1 VRAATA
7 AAETSL
13 VSRELAVAQN
23 QLTTSTAPAS
33 EVRLD
38 TSYDQ
43 VPYSV
48 SAFPQTRP
56 DLLATIATLFGMT
69 PRDPDRCRVLEL
81 GCASGGNV
89 IPMAIASPNSQFVGI
104 DLSSRQINDG
114 KTVVD
119 ALKLPNVDLRHL
131 SITDLGEE
139 WGQFDYILC
148 HGVYSWVPSEVQEK
162 ILNICHRHLAPHGV
176 AYVSYNCY
184 PGWHA
189 RAAVREML
197 WYHAQRFANPQQKI
211 SSARG
216 LLAFLLRCAP
226 EGLGGFSALLR
237 QEMALLQRTPDT
249 YLMHEHLEEF
259 NEPLYFHQFAQRAA
273 AKDLQYLGEA
283 SVSLMMPSQFGA
295 LTEQLLREISPDL
308 LHMEQY
314 MDFLRNRMFRQ
325 TLLTNANIKL
335 DHALRPQTIES
346 MYVTANLTPTS
357 PTTPDFTSRE
367 PQQFT
372 TPAKQSLTTQD
383 PIMKSAMSILAEAWP
398 APVRFNQL
406 LAAAQEKSQSAR
418 TDDDAKNLA
427 TRLLNCYCS
436 TLLDLSV
443 TPAPFVSTVSEKP
456 IASAYARYRGQI
468 GTKVVNLKL
477 EAVHLGE
484 ISRIILTKLDGQ
496 HDRAALVEIA
506 KSLVQAK
513 APDKELPE
521 TIDTYARSYVDQV
534 LNAFARHAML
544 VG

>member
-1 VRAATA
+1 
-7 AAETSL
+7 
-13 VSRELAVAQN
+13 VAQN
-23 QLTTSTAPAS
+23 QSTTSTAPAS
-33 EVRLD
+33 DVRLD
-38 TSYDQ
+38 TSYDR

-69 PRDPDRCRVLEL
+69 PQDPNRCRVLEL

-89 IPMAIASPNSQFVGI
+89 IPMAIASPNSRFVGI

-114 KTVVD
+114 KAVVD

-131 SITDLGEE
+131 SITDLGDE

-148 HGVYSWVPSEVQEK
+148 HGVYSWVPPQVQEK
-162 ILNICHRHLAPHGV
+162 ILDICHRHLAPQGV

-197 WYHAQRFANPQQKI
+197 WYHAQRFSDPQQKI
-211 SSARG
+211 SCARG

-226 EGLGGFSALLR
+226 QGLGGFSALLQ
-237 QEMALLQRTPDT
+237 QEMILLQRTPDT
-249 YLMHEHLEEF
+249 YQMHEHLEEF

-273 AKDLQYLGEA
+273 ARDLQYLGEA
-283 SVSLMMPSQFGA
+283 SVNMMLPSQFGTM
-295 LTEQLLREISPDL
+295 TEQLLREISPDL

-325 TLLTNANIKL
+325 TLLAHANVNL
-335 DHALRPQTIES
+335 DHALRPQAIES
-346 MYVTANLTPTS
+346 MYVTANVTPTA
-357 PTTPDFTSRE
+357 PTTPDFTSTE

-372 TPAKQSLTTQD
+372 TAAKQTLITQD
-383 PIMKSAMSILAEAWP
+383 PIMKSAMSILGDAWP
-398 APVRFNQL
+398 ASVRFDQL
-406 LAAAQEKSQSAR
+406 LTAAQEKSQSAR
-418 TDDDAKNLA
+418 ARDNAKNLA

-436 TLLDLSV
+436 TLLDLSIA
-443 TPAPFVSTVSEKP
+443 PAPFLATVSEKP
-456 IASAYARYRGQI
+456 IASPYARYRSRF

-484 ISRIILTKLDGQ
+484 ISRIILTQLDGK
-496 HDRAALVEIA
+496 HDRAALVEVA
-506 KSLVQAK
+506 KSLLQAQ
-513 APDKELPE
+513 APDKALPDS
-521 TIDTYARSYVDQV
+521 INAYARAYVGQV
-534 LNAFARHAML
+534 LDAFARHAML